1 MARLLHVLA
10 HPEPDNSRTGRIAS
24 AFLRHYAEMHPD
36 DEILH
41 LDLYREQ
48 IPFISTHHLA
58 AFRKHR
64 MPDAMTDP
72 ERQAWEQVT
81 AHVRQFSDAD
91 KYLVSAPLWNFT
103 VPAILKAYLDLIVV
117 AGQTFRY
124 DSSGVPEG
132 LLTGR
137 RMALVTT
144 CGGACAAP
152 VANEGELSIRYLR
165 AIFGFIGIDVVGE
178 LVAEGTSLLT
188 ADEAEKALTDIATR
202 ARALAA
208 EL

>member
-10 HPEPDNSRTGRIAS
+10 HPEPDHSRTGRIAS
-24 AFLRHYAEMHPD
+24 AFLRHYAELHPD

-48 IPFISTHHLA
+48 IPFITAQHLA

-64 MPDAMTDP
+64 TPHAMSEP
-72 ERQAWEQVT
+72 ERQAWEEVT
-81 AHVRQFSDAD
+81 AHVRQFSEAD
-91 KYLVSAPLWNFT
+91 KYLVTAPLWNFT

-117 AGQTFRY
+117 AGQTFQY
-124 DSSGVPEG
+124 DASGMPVG

-152 VANEGELSIRYLR
+152 VANEGEMSIRYLR
-165 AIFGFIGIDVVGE
+165 AIFGFIGIEVIGE
-178 LVAEGTSLLT
+178 IVAEGTNLLPV
-188 ADEAEKALTDIATR
+188 DEAEKALVDITSR

>member
-10 HPEPDNSRTGRIAS
+10 HPEPDQSRTGRIAS
-24 AFLRHYAEMHPD
+24 AFLRHYAELHPD

-48 IPFISTHHLA
+48 IPFISAQHLA

-64 MPDAMTDP
+64 MPHAMNEP
-72 ERQAWEQVT
+72 ERQAWAEVT
-81 AHVRQFSDAD
+81 AHVRQFSEAD
-91 KYLVSAPLWNFT
+91 KYLVTAPLWNFT

-124 DSSGVPEG
+124 DTSGLPVG

-152 VANEGELSIRYLR
+152 VANEGEMSIRYLR
-165 AIFGFIGIDVVGE
+165 AIFGFIGIEVIGE
-178 LVAEGTSLLT
+178 IVAEGTNLLPV
-188 ADEAEKALTDIATR
+188 DEAEKTLVDITSK
-202 ARALAA
+202 ARTLA
-208 EL
+208 EQL

>member
-10 HPEPDNSRTGRIAS
+10 HPEPENSRTGRIAS
-24 AFLRHYAEMHPD
+24 AFLRHYAELHPE

-48 IPFISTHHLA
+48 IPFISAHHLA

-64 MPDAMTDP
+64 TPDAMTDP
-72 ERQAWEQVT
+72 ERLAWEQVT
-81 AHVRQFSDAD
+81 AHVLRFSGAD
-91 KYLVSAPLWNFT
+91 KYLISAPLWNFT

-124 DSSGVPEG
+124 EPSGAPVG

-144 CGGACAAP
+144 CGGACASP
-152 VANEGELSIRYLR
+152 TANAGAMSISYLR
-165 AIFGFIGIDVVGE
+165 TIFGFIGIEVVGE
-178 LVAEGTSLLT
+178 IIVEGTNLLP
-188 ADEAEKALTDIATR
+188 AEETEKVLHEVTTR
-202 ARALAA
+202 ARELAA
-208 EL
+208 AL

>member
-24 AFLRHYAEMHPD
+24 AFLRHYAELHPED
-36 DEILH
+36 DILP
-41 LDLYREQ
+41 LDLYNQQ
-48 IPFISTHHLA
+48 IPFISSDHLA

-64 MPDAMTDP
+64 MPEAMTDR
-72 ERQAWEQVT
+72 ERLAWEEVT
-81 AHVRQFSDAD
+81 AHVRQFSEAD
-91 KYLVSAPLWNFT
+91 KYLVTAPLWNFT

-124 DSSGVPEG
+124 DPSGVPVG

-144 CGGACAAP
+144 CGGACSAPAAIG
-152 VANEGELSIRYLR
+152 GEMSIRYLR
-165 AIFGFIGIDVVGE
+165 AIFGFIGIEVVGE
-178 LVAEGTSLLT
+178 LVAEGTNLLP
-188 ADEAEKALTDIATR
+188 ADEAEKALDEIIAR
-202 ARALAA
+202 ARTLAA

>member
-1 MARLLHVLA
+1 MARLLHILA

-24 AFLRHYAEMHPD
+24 AFLRRYADLHPD
-36 DEILH
+36 DDILD
-41 LDLYREQ
+41 LDLYRLR
-48 IPFISTHHLA
+48 IPFISAHHLA

-72 ERQAWEQVT
+72 EWQAWEEVT
-81 AHVRQFSDAD
+81 AHVRQFSEAD
-91 KYLVSAPLWNFT
+91 KYLVTAPLWNFT

-117 AGQTFRY
+117 AGQTFQY
-124 DSSGVPEG
+124 DPAGVPVG

-144 CGGACAAP
+144 CGGACSAP

-165 AIFGFIGIDVVGE
+165 AIFGFIGIEVIGE
-178 LVAEGTSLLT
+178 IVAEGTNLL
-188 ADEAEKALTDIATR
+188 AAGDAEKALDDITSR
-202 ARALAA
+202 ARTLA
-208 EL
+208 EQL